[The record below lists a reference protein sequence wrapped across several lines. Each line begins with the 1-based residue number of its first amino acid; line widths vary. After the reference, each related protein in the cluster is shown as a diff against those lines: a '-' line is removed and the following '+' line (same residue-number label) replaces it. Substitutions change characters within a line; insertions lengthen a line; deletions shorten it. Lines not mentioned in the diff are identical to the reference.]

1 LKTNGVAVTAGTF
14 VTVANIPNLT
24 FLPATNGNG
33 SPYTTFTFQVED
45 DGATGGLNMN
55 LDGTPRLLTINVTA
69 VNDGPV
75 VTVTTPQT
83 VLEDTPLLVAGVSVA
98 DVDLAETSA
107 NNQMLMR
114 LTVTN
119 GILTLNTSNGLTF
132 TTTTNGT
139 PPLQTIITNGP
150 NSSTNVEFTGT
161 LQS

>member
-1 LKTNGVAVTAGTF
+1 NFNRVKITTLPGAGTLKTNGVAVTAGAF

-24 FLPATNGNG
+24 FIPAADGNG

-45 DGATGGLNMN
+45 DGATGGLNVN

-75 VTVTTPQT
+75 VGVAVTPQT

-114 LTVTN
+114 
-119 GILTLNTSNGLTF
+119 
-132 TTTTNGT
+132 
-139 PPLQTIITNGP
+139 
-150 NSSTNVEFTGT
+150 
-161 LQS
+161 